1 MKYEL
6 NSLIGHITEA
16 DCEEVLAQLP
26 DKCVD
31 LVLTDPPYGL
41 NMANLF
47 NAKNGKQYGNA
58 AAPNGFYEAGDW
70 DLSPPSEAVFSEL
83 RRVSKN
89 QIVWGGNHIAALLG
103 SSPCWLVWDKRCGV
117 VPEMSYADCEIAFT
131 SFDKPARVFRFIWS
145 GFIQQNMGAA
155 KEERHHPTQ
164 KPVPLFKWC
173 LSNYSSEGMLVLD
186 PFSGSG
192 TTALACHALNR
203 RFICIER
210 EHKYVEISRNRLRD
224 AQAQMDLFRSAKTES
239 AEAQNIGTQH
249 GQQEI
254 AEVLAEGE
262 L

>member
-1 MKYEL
+1 MVDV
-6 NSLIGHITEA
+6 NSLIGQIIEA

-41 NMANLF
+41 GRRMHQGGTWATQPMYDAMEEWDINPAS
-47 NAKNGKQYGNA
+47 AKA
-58 AAPNGFYEAGDW
+58 IE
-70 DLSPPSEAVFSEL
+70 EI

-89 QIVWGGNHIAALLG
+89 QIVWGGNLYSLPH
-103 SSPCWLVWDKRCGV
+103 SRCWLSWVKTAI
-117 VPEMSYADCEIAFT
+117 PTMADFELAWT
-131 SFDKPARVFRFIWS
+131 SFDACSKKYECARNPEGNGSRV
-145 GFIQQNMGAA
+145 
-155 KEERHHPTQ
+155 HPTQ
-164 KPVPLFKWC
+164 KPLPLFKWC
-173 LSNYSSEGMLVLD
+173 LTNYSSEGMLVLD

-210 EHKYVEISRNRLRD
+210 EHEYVEISRNRLRD

-239 AEAQNIGTQH
+239 AEAQNTGTQH

>member
-6 NSLIGHITEA
+6 NSLIGQITEA

-41 NMANLF
+41 
-47 NAKNGKQYGNA
+47 GNKLK
-58 AAPNGFYEAGDW
+58 PRGGMIGNSFAGMGADSW
-70 DLSPPSEAVFSEL
+70 DIKPSPKIFEEM

-89 QIVWGGNHIAALLG
+89 QIVWGGNYFAEILG
-103 SSPCWLVWDKRCGV
+103 STQCFLVWDKMNGTN
-117 VPEMSYADCEIAFT
+117 PMADCEFAYT
-131 SFDKPARVFRFIWS
+131 SFENIARMYRIHHFSHGYDK
-145 GFIQQNMGAA
+145 
-155 KEERHHPTQ
+155 KLHPTQ

-173 LSNYSSEGMLVLD
+173 LSIYSKESDVILD

-210 EHKYVEISRNRLRD
+210 EHKYVEISRNRLKE
-224 AQAQMDLFRSAKTES
+224 AQAQLSLFGQAKTEHYGS
-239 AEAQNIGTQH
+239 AENSIQQPQPESA
-249 GQQEI
+249 GQTCLI
-254 AEVLAEGE
+254 
-262 L
+262 